1 MLRDVMGLEF
11 MPLGIH
17 VVPMNIF
24 NFIDNTVSLLFSM
37 VSREGIE
44 PSTY

>member
-11 MPLGIH
+11 MPLGTH
-17 VVPMNIF
+17 VVPMKIF
-24 NFIDNTVSLLFSM
+24 NFIDIAVSLLFSM

>member
-1 MLRDVMGLEF
+1 MIICRTATKPCHQASFRGYSE
-11 MPLGIH
+11 
-17 VVPMNIF
+17 
-24 NFIDNTVSLLFSM
+24 TVSLLFSM

>member
-1 MLRDVMGLEF
+1 MQIYRTATKPCHQASFKRNSE
-11 MPLGIH
+11 
-17 VVPMNIF
+17 
-24 NFIDNTVSLLFSM
+24 TVSALFSV